1 MYNISNIMTEEIFLV
16 LMASIPHSLVSAFNT
31 PEISAYNFE
40 FYIDQQFFSVD
51 LLVSYANTTPENIY
65 VKYEL
70 ILNKTLIEK
79 QYYPILKTNKKSM
92 DKNGVPFLI
101 HALVF
106 LPVRSPESPAES
118 LASAW
123 FWCRY
128 TPTAHPESSP

>member
-1 MYNISNIMTEEIFLV
+1 MYNISNVMTEEIFLV

-70 ILNKTLIEK
+70 ILNKTLLEK
-79 QYYPILKTNKKSM
+79 QYYPILKTNKKNVSKKAKQM
-92 DKNGVPFLI
+92 KTLLEMCSRQVIAQELQSRKMHMLKTFSTNQQNT
-101 HALVF
+101 
-106 LPVRSPESPAES
+106 
-118 LASAW
+118 
-123 FWCRY
+123 Y
-128 TPTAHPESSP
+128 N

>member
-70 ILNKTLIEK
+70 ILNKTLLEK
-79 QYYPILKTNKKSM
+79 QYYPILKTNKKNISKKAKQM
-92 DKNGVPFLI
+92 KTLLEMCSRQVIAQELQSRKMHMLKTFSTNQQNT
-101 HALVF
+101 
-106 LPVRSPESPAES
+106 
-118 LASAW
+118 
-123 FWCRY
+123 Y
-128 TPTAHPESSP
+128 N

>member
-1 MYNISNIMTEEIFLV
+1 MYNISNVMTEEIFLV

-70 ILNKTLIEK
+70 ILNKTLLEK
-79 QYYPILKTNKKSM
+79 QYYPILKTNKKSISKKAKQM
-92 DKNGVPFLI
+92 RTLLEMCSRQVIAQELQSRKMHMLKTFSTNQQNT
-101 HALVF
+101 
-106 LPVRSPESPAES
+106 
-118 LASAW
+118 
-123 FWCRY
+123 Y
-128 TPTAHPESSP
+128 N

>member
-1 MYNISNIMTEEIFLV
+1 MTEEIFLV

-70 ILNKTLIEK
+70 ILNKTLLEK
-79 QYYPILKTNKKSM
+79 QYYPILKTNKKNVSKKAKQM
-92 DKNGVPFLI
+92 KTLLEMCSRQVIAQELQSRKMHMLKTFSTNQQNT
-101 HALVF
+101 
-106 LPVRSPESPAES
+106 
-118 LASAW
+118 
-123 FWCRY
+123 Y
-128 TPTAHPESSP
+128 N

>member
-1 MYNISNIMTEEIFLV
+1 MTEEIFLV

-70 ILNKTLIEK
+70 ILNKTLLEK
-79 QYYPILKTNKKSM
+79 QYYPILKTNKKSISKKAKQM
-92 DKNGVPFLI
+92 RTLLEMCSRQVIAQELQSRKMHMLKTFSTNQQNT
-101 HALVF
+101 
-106 LPVRSPESPAES
+106 
-118 LASAW
+118 
-123 FWCRY
+123 Y
-128 TPTAHPESSP
+128 N

>member
-1 MYNISNIMTEEIFLV
+1 MYNISNVMTEEIFLV

-51 LLVSYANTTPENIY
+51 LLVSYANTTPENVY

-79 QYYPILKTNKKSM
+79 QYYPILKTNKKSISKKAKQM
-92 DKNGVPFLI
+92 RTLLEMCSRQVIAQELQSRKMHMLKTFSTNQQNT
-101 HALVF
+101 
-106 LPVRSPESPAES
+106 
-118 LASAW
+118 
-123 FWCRY
+123 Y
-128 TPTAHPESSP
+128 N

>member
-1 MYNISNIMTEEIFLV
+1 MYNISNVMTEEIFLV

-70 ILNKTLIEK
+70 ILNKTLLEK
-79 QYYPILKTNKKSM
+79 QYYPILKTNKKSISKKAKQM
-92 DKNGVPFLI
+92 KTLLEMCSRQVIAQELQSRKMHMLKTFSTNQQNT
-101 HALVF
+101 
-106 LPVRSPESPAES
+106 
-118 LASAW
+118 
-123 FWCRY
+123 Y
-128 TPTAHPESSP
+128 N

>member
-70 ILNKTLIEK
+70 ILNKTLLEK
-79 QYYPILKTNKKSM
+79 QYYPILKTNKKSISKKAKQM
-92 DKNGVPFLI
+92 KTLLEMCSRQVIAQELQSRKMHMLKTFSTNQQNT
-101 HALVF
+101 
-106 LPVRSPESPAES
+106 
-118 LASAW
+118 
-123 FWCRY
+123 Y
-128 TPTAHPESSP
+128 N

>member
-79 QYYPILKTNKKSM
+79 QYYPILKTNKKSISKKAKQM
-92 DKNGVPFLI
+92 KTLLEMCSRQVIAQELQSRKMHMLKTFSTNQQNT
-101 HALVF
+101 
-106 LPVRSPESPAES
+106 
-118 LASAW
+118 
-123 FWCRY
+123 Y
-128 TPTAHPESSP
+128 N